1 MMNTIDERLRAVGIT
16 DLSLESLCHDKNNK
30 HVRVDDSVVYLDSSK
45 RYLSSITK
53 SPKALRAFLS
63 DWFGSPVKRYDMRM
77 FMIPIDAFES
87 EPEPP
92 QREQKVQL
100 TIRVSPL
107 TAGLLEHISDTQGI
121 SKSIYID
128 NLIQEQLGGQKL

>member
-1 MMNTIDERLRAVGIT
+1 
-16 DLSLESLCHDKNNK
+16 
-30 HVRVDDSVVYLDSSK
+30 
-45 RYLSSITK
+45 
-53 SPKALRAFLS
+53 
-63 DWFGSPVKRYDMRM
+63 
-77 FMIPIDAFES
+77 MIPIDAFES

-92 QREQKVQL
+92 HREQKVQL

-128 NLIQEQLGGQKL
+128 NLIQEQLGGTKL